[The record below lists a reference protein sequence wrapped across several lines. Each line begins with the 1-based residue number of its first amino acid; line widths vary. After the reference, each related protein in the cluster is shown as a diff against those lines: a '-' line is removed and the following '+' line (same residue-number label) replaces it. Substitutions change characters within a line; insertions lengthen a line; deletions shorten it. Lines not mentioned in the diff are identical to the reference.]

1 MKTKLTLACL
11 LFSSML
17 MAQVTDLSTVL
28 NLSQRAIEEK
38 DKAYGIVP
46 SALSFDGTNRV
57 YIRVEDDLVGIYS
70 NSFSPVRQFSI
81 TPTQHIYI
89 SESKEILSTY
99 ASFSFSGDKNPSFQ
113 DIPSTWT
120 DEDVKNFLDTVTAY
134 PYDGNITILSYRAHP
149 EGGTMYIPDMDES
162 NYYEYELFGKKYPT
176 YYWLRR
182 DNILYECYNVY
193 YYTSYIYADNW
204 IEVEVESFVLNS
216 GISFVNYDNDIS
228 DCTSDGLCLTQ
239 TLFNND
245 ANYEYLQFP
254 MSSFT
259 IYESTGPTCPSCPEI
274 RGKGSTYTSF
284 NVMSEDGSI
293 LQSVSFP
300 DGFKMIEYVRVEIIK
315 LSNEFYMLCTGKM
328 NDTPAMLVY
337 KINRT
342 GSGASVQQVAEPQQ
356 ISGAYKFIHRGN
368 VYIKHGNRTFTLQGQ
383 DVR

>member
-1 MKTKLTLACL
+1 
-11 LFSSML
+11 
-17 MAQVTDLSTVL
+17 
-28 NLSQRAIEEK
+28 
-38 DKAYGIVP
+38 
-46 SALSFDGTNRV
+46 
-57 YIRVEDDLVGIYS
+57 
-70 NSFSPVRQFSI
+70 
-81 TPTQHIYI
+81 
-89 SESKEILSTY
+89 
-99 ASFSFSGDKNPSFQ
+99 
-113 DIPSTWT
+113 
-120 DEDVKNFLDTVTAY
+120 
-134 PYDGNITILSYRAHP
+134 
-149 EGGTMYIPDMDES
+149 MYIPDMDES

-204 IEVEVESFVLNS
+204 IEMEVESFVLNS
-216 GISFVNYDNDIS
+216 GISFVNHDNDIS

-239 TLFNND
+239 TLFNDD

-342 GSGASVQQVAEPQQ
+342 GSGASVQQVVEPQQ
-356 ISGAYKFIHRGN
+356 ISSAYKFIHRGN